1 MHRGAALRQL
11 DVELDGRDERLPDCA
26 RLFGFGGGS
35 GGSAGDELVSAEGT
49 GGAAA
54 VGREP
59 GGDAVEAKLVAARE
73 TDGVLGCISLVT
85 DGATVTVGQ
94 ISFRDNGELG
104 YDVLCHCSDFF
115 KACW

>member
-35 GGSAGDELVSAEGT
+35 GGGAGNELVSAEGT

-59 GGDAVEAKLVAARE
+59 GGDAVEAELVAARE
-73 TDGVLGCISLVT
+73 TDGVFGGVSLVT
-85 DGATVTVGQ
+85 DGTTVTV
-94 ISFRDNGELG
+94 
-104 YDVLCHCSDFF
+104 
-115 KACW
+115 